1 MTEAPSEA
9 ATEVPAA
16 RRSRWPMVLLVATLA
31 LGAAA
36 AGVYFLMSPQASN
49 APRAARV
56 VPKAPAIYIKF
67 DPPMVVNFEAKGMTR
82 YLQVGVEVMTRD
94 PATAEMIRLHDPR
107 LRNDLLMLLG
117 GQGYETLSTREGKD
131 RLRQEALEAVSEV
144 IGSEGGDPAKVEQ
157 LFFTSFV
164 MQ

>member
-1 MTEAPSEA
+1 MADASSA
-9 ATEVPAA
+9 AAAEVSAA
-16 RRSRWPMVLLVATLA
+16 RRFGWPTMLLVATLA

-36 AGVYFLMSPQASN
+36 AGVYFLMPPAAD
-49 APRAARV
+49 APGRTSRV
-56 VPKAPAIYIKF
+56 VPKAPAVYIKF

-82 YLQVGVEVMTRD
+82 YLQVGIEIMTRD
-94 PATAEMIRLHDPR
+94 PVTADMIQLHEPR

-117 GQGYETLSTREGKD
+117 GQEYATLSTREGKD
-131 RLRQEALEAVSEV
+131 QLRQEALEAVHEV
-144 IGSEGGDPAKVEQ
+144 IVSEGGDPAKVEQ